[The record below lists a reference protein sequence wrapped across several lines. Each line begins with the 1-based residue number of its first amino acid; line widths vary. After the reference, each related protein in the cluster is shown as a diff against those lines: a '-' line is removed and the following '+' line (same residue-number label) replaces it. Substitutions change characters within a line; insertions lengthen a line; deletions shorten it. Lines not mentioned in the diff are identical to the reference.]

1 MNVEFLPTLIFEEL
15 RNLHDADSQLS
26 DMLPQME
33 RASLSLEVQKAIHRR
48 RELEQNQTGRLV
60 GILARFEA
68 GPSGGHCHAMRGL
81 LEEAEEVL
89 RRESGVYPARLEPR
103 LLMVLRKIGH
113 QRIATLKCVIAIAHL
128 LEAHEV
134 ENTLADCVSEEIEAD
149 GFVSALADEVLRLTV
164 ANSLDE
170 TTNALEAL
178 KRYA

>member
-1 MNVEFLPTLIFEEL
+1 
-15 RNLHDADSQLS
+15 
-26 DMLPQME
+26 
-33 RASLSLEVQKAIHRR
+33 
-48 RELEQNQTGRLV
+48 
-60 GILARFEA
+60 
-68 GPSGGHCHAMRGL
+68 
-81 LEEAEEVL
+81 
-89 RRESGVYPARLEPR
+89 
-103 LLMVLRKIGH
+103 MVLRKIGH